1 MGLLAVYTCEHNKTH
16 LKRTKIQCIP
26 SRRVFFFV
34 EFSPSRSYKTG
45 QNVKLRFR
53 RYMFMKRFTS
63 ILCALCLIVG
73 VLSGVALA
81 PAEEAKASIPLQE
94 ENPAI
99 LTFAD
104 FSAPGKATE
113 WDTLSEVK
121 VISGSAISIE
131 SSNET
136 VGGNSQW
143 NHGIVIIEPQNGWT
157 YTGAKYIRF
166 GSTADTAIEAAPLSS
181 VFNSLRSNAGENNLP
196 ANVTQLIQNYSG
208 TAASLT
214 GAYINRGIYSQSEYF
229 TFSFTKNGETQNIK
243 IGVNHD
249 ESYVNKTYTYPTDM
263 SLDAFDVLNTEYPA
277 VLSNYARTDYD
288 IDMWLGSHTPM
299 VINENWDENNPTDSD
314 FGKYTIHSGA
324 GQRSFV
330 LTNRKNGLSYILNAE
345 FVPASMPLHIN
356 NFSFASEVEVEL
368 NGGTSDIGDYYLYP
382 KTGNAFSEFSV
393 SFNLPNDVTLDRIE
407 YIGEIIPENTAAR
420 LAIAPDYD
428 DPFNTAR
435 DVTAVYTKTNST
447 ITITVK
453 SVDSTVV
460 LNGKIVIILTK
471 DSISYPYSLS
481 IEYVRTPQ
489 ISGMSRQRIPVAVG
503 STLRLDDLIHIK
515 SDADKQLLY
524 NGITNGKISVAMQ
537 GVVPVLEN
545 GKFNGLLKVYYPCDR
560 IRVWDNELHASLT
573 ACGADIFVNAST
585 LIEAGTVLDIDSLLP
600 GYSSENKW
608 DDNTTRVNGVD
619 VPYKTTVDKVNHS
632 YSYTLSQDER
642 FFTAPDNVA
651 ETVEYIIHAYK
662 ADIRVKVCPK
672 GTLAS
677 SLTEVV
683 KDVKEDESL
692 VVDAKSTASLSKDAI
707 NNFKTNGGENSTLIL
722 KAGNYEWSFGKNEL
736 ANAAQSDID
745 LSVKIGDELTN
756 SKLDKVSGVK
766 LGFAANGTLP
776 GKTGFRCY
784 LSDELLK
791 KFKDINH
798 VGLFYD
804 DGSSSLKREGSNY
817 YVSKDTLGRS
827 FIDIFV
833 THNSDFV
840 LTSVDA
846 DSINVA
852 SESSGGSG
860 YVDSGSGSGTFS
872 GTTETTPDK
881 ESTDKAAEE
890 KDEDKNAV
898 VTENEDGSV
907 TKTTVTENEDGT
919 KTTVDTT
926 EFKDGSKAVTETTE
940 NADGTESTKT
950 TVTDENGKFY
960 SETVTEESVTKKGT
974 KVEESTTTYAD
985 GSTEYTEKRTTKSGK
1000 VEETTVTLD
1009 KSGKGTASVETTKA
1023 DGTTESQ
1030 EFSIS
1035 KSGVVRIKAFE
1046 TDGTKATVPESVS
1059 VDGKEIPVTII
1070 GKNAFAGTDV
1080 EKVTVG
1086 SNITTIGVG
1095 AFSDAAS
1102 LKSIVFKAA
1111 NITKI
1116 YKGAF
1121 DGIAEDAVIKITAS
1135 SKKEYNRLV
1144 KLIKKSGIAGSVKF
1158 KRVK

>member
-1 MGLLAVYTCEHNKTH
+1 
-16 LKRTKIQCIP
+16 
-26 SRRVFFFV
+26 
-34 EFSPSRSYKTG
+34 
-45 QNVKLRFR
+45 
-53 RYMFMKRFTS
+53 MKRFTS

-81 PAEEAKASIPLQE
+81 PATEAKATISPQDE
-94 ENPAI
+94 TPVI

-104 FSAPGKATE
+104 FSAPSKATE

-121 VISGSAISIE
+121 VISGSAISIG

-166 GSTADTAIEAAPLSS
+166 GSTADTAIETAPLSS
-181 VFNSLRSNAGENNLP
+181 VFDSLRSNAGENNLP

-208 TAASLT
+208 TTASLT

-249 ESYVNKTYTYPTDM
+249 ESYVNKIYTYPTDM
-263 SLDAFDVLNTEYPA
+263 PLDAFDVLNTEYPA

-299 VINENWDENNPTDSD
+299 VINKNWDEDNPTNSD

-368 NGGTSDIGDYYLYP
+368 NGGTSDMGDYYLYP

-407 YIGEIIPENTAAR
+407 YIGEIIPENTAAI

-460 LNGKIVIILTK
+460 LNGSIVIILTK

-585 LIEAGTVLDIDSLLP
+585 LIEAGTRLDIDSILS

-608 DDNTTRVNGVD
+608 DDNTERVNGVD

-632 YSYTLSQDER
+632 YGYTLSSDER
-642 FFTAPDNVA
+642 YFTAPDDVS
-651 ETVEYIIHAYK
+651 ETVEYVIHAYK

-672 GTLAS
+672 GSLAS

-683 KDVKEDESL
+683 KSVEADESL
-692 VVDAKSTASLSKDAI
+692 VVDAEKAASLSKDAI
-707 NNFKTNGGENSTLIL
+707 NNFKNNGGENSSLIL

-756 SKLDKVSGVK
+756 SRLDKVSGVK

-784 LSDELLK
+784 LSSENLAK
-791 KFKDINH
+791 IKDKDH
-798 VGLFYD
+798 VSLFYD
-804 DGSSSLKREGSNY
+804 DGSSTLKREGSNY
-817 YVSKDTLGRS
+817 YVGKDVLGRDY
-827 FIDIFV
+827 IDIYI

-846 DSINVA
+846 ASISVA
-852 SESSGGSG
+852 SESSGGGSG
-860 YVDSGSGSGTFS
+860 YVDSGSGSGTSS
-872 GTTETTPDK
+872 GTTETTPDTDK
-881 ESTDKAAEE
+881 ESSDKAAEE
-890 KDEDKNAV
+890 KDEDKNTV

-919 KTTVDTT
+919 KTTVDAT

-950 TVTDENGKFY
+950 TVTDKNGNLY

-974 KVEESTTTYAD
+974 KVEESTTTFAD

-1009 KSGKGTASVETTKA
+1009 KSGKGTASVETTNA
-1023 DGTTESQ
+1023 DGTTETR

-1035 KSGVVRIKAFE
+1035 KSGVVRVKAVE
-1046 TDGTKATVPESVS
+1046 TDGTKATVPESVT

-1070 GKNAFAGTDV
+1070 GKNAFAGSDV

-1086 SNITTIGVG
+1086 ANITTIGVG
-1095 AFSDAAS
+1095 AFNDAAS

-1111 NITKI
+1111 NVTKI

-1144 KLIKKSGIAGSVKF
+1144 KLIKKSGIAGTVKF

>member
-1 MGLLAVYTCEHNKTH
+1 
-16 LKRTKIQCIP
+16 
-26 SRRVFFFV
+26 
-34 EFSPSRSYKTG
+34 
-45 QNVKLRFR
+45 
-53 RYMFMKRFTS
+53 MKRFTS

-81 PAEEAKASIPLQE
+81 PAEEVKASQPLEDQIPG
-94 ENPAI
+94 I
-99 LTFAD
+99 ITVAD
-104 FSAPGKATE
+104 FSDPDKASA
-113 WDTLSEVK
+113 WNTLSEVK
-121 VISGSAISIE
+121 VISGSAITINADPSTY
-131 SSNET
+131 S
-136 VGGNSQW
+136 VGGKSQW
-143 NHGIVIIEPQNGWT
+143 VHGIVIIEPQNDWSF
-157 YTGAKYIRF
+157 TGASYHRY
-166 GSTADTAIEAAPLSS
+166 GSDSDTVIETDTLSN
-181 VFNSLRSNAGENNLP
+181 VFETLKANAGGESNLP
-196 ANVTQLIQNYSG
+196 NNIKQLIQSYNG
-208 TAASLT
+208 RADSLT
-214 GAYINRGIYSQSEYF
+214 GAVIIRSVYAQSEYF
-229 TFSFTKNGETQNIK
+229 TFSFAKTGSTQSIK
-243 IGVNHD
+243 IKVNPD
-249 ESYVNKTYTYPTDM
+249 ESYVDKTYNYTSNQEIDVFAE
-263 SLDAFDVLNTEYPA
+263 LDDRYQDVLNNEN
-277 VLSNYARTDYD
+277 SRSDYSFSER
-288 IDMWLGSHTPM
+288 IGSHTPM
-299 VINENWDENNPTDSD
+299 SISLNWSD
-314 FGKYTIHSGA
+314 TSDANYGKFTVSGGA
-324 GQRSFV
+324 GQRSYV
-330 LTNRKNGLSYILNAE
+330 LTNNKSGVSYVLNAT
-345 FVPASMPLHIN
+345 FVPASMPLHIKDFT
-356 NFSFASEVEVEL
+356 FSSEVDVSY
-368 NGGTSDIGDYYLYP
+368 NGTTEDLGDYYLTP
-382 KTGNAFSEFSV
+382 KNGKAFSEFSV
-393 SFNLPNDVTLDRIE
+393 SFNIPDGTIISKVFYEDYHNDISKNNATTIE
-407 YIGEIIPENTAAR
+407 IG
-420 LAIAPDYD
+420 PDWD
-428 DPFNTAR
+428 DPFDTPRN
-435 DVTAVYTKTNST
+435 VTAVYTVENSKA
-447 ITITVK
+447 TITVRSINEK
-453 SVDSTVV
+453 VA
-460 LNGKIVIILTK
+460 LNSAIGIQLQKNGEEFTY
-471 DSISYPYSLS
+471 SISM
-481 IEYVRTPQ
+481 EYKRTPQ
-489 ISGMSRQRIPVAVG
+489 IGGLSRQRIPVAAG
-503 STLRLDDLIHIK
+503 STLRLEDLLYIK
-515 SDADKQLLY
+515 NDTDKQLLY
-524 NGITNGKISVAMQ
+524 EGITNGTIALSMQ
-537 GVVPVLEN
+537 GVVPVLAN
-545 GKFNGLLKVYYPCDR
+545 GRFNGLLKVYYPCDR
-560 IRVWDNELHASLT
+560 IRVWDKEINATIT

-608 DDNTTRVNGVD
+608 DSKTERINGQNVT
-619 VPYKTTVDKVNHS
+619 YKTTVEKVNHS
-632 YSYTLSQDER
+632 YDYTLSQGER
-642 FFTAPDNVA
+642 SFTAPDNVA
-651 ETVEYIIHAYK
+651 ETVEYVIHAYK

-683 KDVKEDESL
+683 KDVKKDESL
-692 VVDAKSTASLSKDAI
+692 VVDAEKAASLSKDAI
-707 NNFKTNGGENSTLIL
+707 NNFKNNGGENSSLIL
-722 KAGNYEWSFGKNEL
+722 KAGNYEWSFGKKEL

-756 SKLDKVSGVK
+756 SRLDKVSGVK

-860 YVDSGSGSGTFS
+860 YVDSGSGSGTSS
-872 GTTETTPDK
+872 GTTETTPDTDK

-890 KDEDKNAV
+890 KDEDKNTV

-1135 SKKEYNRLV
+1135 SRKEYNRLV

>member
-1 MGLLAVYTCEHNKTH
+1 
-16 LKRTKIQCIP
+16 
-26 SRRVFFFV
+26 
-34 EFSPSRSYKTG
+34 
-45 QNVKLRFR
+45 
-53 RYMFMKRFTS
+53 MKRFTS

-214 GAYINRGIYSQSEYF
+214 GVYINRGIYSQSEYF

-263 SLDAFDVLNTEYPA
+263 PLDAFDVLNTEYPA

-524 NGITNGKISVAMQ
+524 NGISNGKISVAMQ

-585 LIEAGTVLDIDSLLP
+585 LIEAGTRLDIDSILS

-608 DDNTTRVNGVD
+608 DSKTERINGQNVT
-619 VPYKTTVDKVNHS
+619 YKTTVEKVNHS

-642 FFTAPDNVA
+642 YFTAPDNVA
-651 ETVEYIIHAYK
+651 ETVEYVIHAYK

-692 VVDAKSTASLSKDAI
+692 VVDAEKAASLSKDAI
-707 NNFKTNGGENSTLIL
+707 NNFKNNGGENSSLIL

-756 SKLDKVSGVK
+756 SRLDKVSGVK

-860 YVDSGSGSGTFS
+860 YVDSGSGSGTSS
-872 GTTETTPDK
+872 GTTETTPDTDK
-881 ESTDKAAEE
+881 ESTDKAAGE
-890 KDEDKNAV
+890 KDEDKNTV

-1000 VEETTVTLD
+1000 IEETTVTLD